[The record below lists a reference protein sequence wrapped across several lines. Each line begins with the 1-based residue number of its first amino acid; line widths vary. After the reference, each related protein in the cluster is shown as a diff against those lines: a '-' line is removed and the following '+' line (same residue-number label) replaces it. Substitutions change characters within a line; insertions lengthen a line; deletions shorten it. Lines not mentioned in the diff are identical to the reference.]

1 MCARPEERGG
11 CGGERGRFSSSPDPR
26 PRFFSPLSSPPTP
39 HTSVRPSPF
48 PSPLPSPLPSP
59 PSPSPPTALDR
70 LKRYGLAGVLAYGL
84 FNTVYYA
91 GAFLAAWAARGAAVK
106 GAGLQAGAREAAAV
120 LAAVWV
126 GSQVTKALRAGLA
139 LALAPLV
146 DSAIH
151 RAALRTG
158 ARRKAIFAAAV
169 LVCAVCGLGVMAG
182 AVIVNA

>member
-1 MCARPEERGG
+1 
-11 CGGERGRFSSSPDPR
+11 
-26 PRFFSPLSSPPTP
+26 
-39 HTSVRPSPF
+39 
-48 PSPLPSPLPSP
+48 
-59 PSPSPPTALDR
+59 LDR

-91 GAFLAAWAARGAAVK
+91 AAFLAAWAARGAAVR
-106 GAGLQAGAREAAAV
+106 GAGLQAGAREAAGV

-151 RAALRTG
+151 RVALKTG

-169 LVCAVCGLGVMAG
+169 LVCAVGGLGVMAA
-182 AVIVNA
+182 AVVVNA

>member
-1 MCARPEERGG
+1 MRAPRRGADA
-11 CGGERGRFSSSPDPR
+11 GGSAAVFLPR
-26 PRFFSPLSSPPTP
+26 PTLAPVFSPLSPRPRPLTPPCAP
-39 HTSVRPSPF
+39 LPF
-48 PSPLPSPLPSP
+48 LPLSPLPSPPP

>member
-1 MCARPEERGG
+1 MPAPV
-11 CGGERGRFSSSPDPR
+11 PR
-26 PRFFSPLSSPPTP
+26 PSLSL
-39 HTSVRPSPF
+39 
-48 PSPLPSPLPSP
+48 LPKTQT
-59 PSPSPPTALDR
+59 SPPTALDR

-91 GAFLAAWAARGAAVK
+91 AAFLMAWAARGRAVR
-106 GAGLQAGAREAAAV
+106 GAGLQAGAKEAAAV

-151 RAALRTG
+151 RVTLKTG
-158 ARRKAIFAAAV
+158 ARRKAVFAAAV
-169 LVCAVCGLGVMAG
+169 LLCCVCGLGTMAV
-182 AVIVNA
+182 AVLVNA